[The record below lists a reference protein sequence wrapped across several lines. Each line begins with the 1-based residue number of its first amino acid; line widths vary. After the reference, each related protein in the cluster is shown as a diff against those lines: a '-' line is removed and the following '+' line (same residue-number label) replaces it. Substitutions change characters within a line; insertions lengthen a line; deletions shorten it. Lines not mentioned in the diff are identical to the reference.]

1 MCHTILLCAA
11 MPIVS
16 FLSALALIFRLLL
29 VVSGSAPGDE
39 HGYCVNTVNV
49 DDPPSAREPGRNIL
63 LDTYNY
69 AALLTRVTNFTNPVL
84 NTFPP
89 VFQRFDVDGSSSP
102 TLVSLLP
109 PPTQF
114 SMKYVH
120 HRVTTLVRL
129 AASCAFHCRNGAN
142 SEVRITAVF

>member
-1 MCHTILLCAA
+1 